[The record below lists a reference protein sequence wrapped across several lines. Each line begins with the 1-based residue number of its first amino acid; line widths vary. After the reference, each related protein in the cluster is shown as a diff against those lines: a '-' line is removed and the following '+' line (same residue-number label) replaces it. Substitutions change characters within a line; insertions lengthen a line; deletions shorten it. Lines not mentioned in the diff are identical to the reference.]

1 MAKSTRTAA
10 KQRANELREAKARK
24 ERQRTQM
31 VAAGVG
37 VVVIVIAVAI
47 GIVIANRPVPAPV
60 GGNGTVAL
68 KKLMAIPAA
77 TLDKAPAP
85 TAQQAP
91 TKLDGATA
99 RTTDG
104 KPVVLYVG
112 AEFCPYCAVE
122 RWALIGALSRFGTFS
137 GLTETT
143 SSSTDALPDTPTFSF
158 VKSSFISDHVVFK
171 AVETQD
177 RENKPLQKLE
187 GEDAAL
193 MQKYNPK
200 GNIPWINYGGTR
212 ATLGPTVDSNAFEGK
227 TYDQIMTG
235 ILDPASPIGKSVGPA
250 INVMT
255 AQICAQNGGQ
265 PSAVCTAVGVKAASA
280 VLAK

>member
-10 KQRANELREAKARK
+10 KQRAREQREAQARK
-24 ERQRTQM
+24 ERQRTQL

-37 VVVIVIAVAI
+37 VVVIVIAVSI

-60 GGNGTVAL
+60 GGSGAAAL
-68 KKLMAIPAA
+68 TKLMAIPAT
-77 TLDKAPAP
+77 TLDKATVP
-85 TAQQAP
+85 TAQQIP
-91 TKLDGATA
+91 VKLAGAAA
-99 RTTDG
+99 RKTDG

-137 GLTETT
+137 GLSETT

-158 VKSSFISDHVVFK
+158 VKSSFTSDHVVFK

-187 GEDAAL
+187 GDDAAL
-193 MQKYNPK
+193 VQKYNPK
-200 GNIPWINYGGTR
+200 GTIPWINYGGTH
-212 ATLGPTVDSNAFEGK
+212 ATNGPTVDSNAFEGK
-227 TYDQIMTG
+227 TYDQIMAA
-235 ILDPASPIGKSVGPA
+235 ILDPTSPIGKSVGPA

-255 AQICAQNGGQ
+255 AQICQQNGGQ
-265 PSAVCTAVGVKAASA
+265 PSAVCTAPGVKAASA

>member
-10 KQRANELREAKARK
+10 KQRANELRQAKARK
-24 ERQRTQM
+24 ERQRTQL

-37 VVVIVIAVAI
+37 VVVVVIAVAI

-158 VKSSFISDHVVFK
+158 VKSSFTSDHVVFK